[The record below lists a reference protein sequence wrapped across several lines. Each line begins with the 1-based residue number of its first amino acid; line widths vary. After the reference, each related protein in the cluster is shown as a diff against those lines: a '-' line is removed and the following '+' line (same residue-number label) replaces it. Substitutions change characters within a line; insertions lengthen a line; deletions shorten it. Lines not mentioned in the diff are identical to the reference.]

1 MWESETTKT
10 LLKKQCPTI
19 ATIQFSQVIQ
29 PISLCYSNNFEWG
42 TVTNAPRSSSP
53 STGGMCDIISLGSIL
68 IVFNKEVQFNMAN
81 GASRL
86 WSCPVVGKG
95 KKSICHDFKFTRND
109 HSFVQLLHADAYFYV
124 GGNGFGPP
132 KFLEP
137 LVGQLFSINDSFF
150 LVC

>member
-1 MWESETTKT
+1 
-10 LLKKQCPTI
+10 
-19 ATIQFSQVIQ
+19 
-29 PISLCYSNNFEWG
+29 
-42 TVTNAPRSSSP
+42 
-53 STGGMCDIISLGSIL
+53 MCDIINLGSIL

-81 GASRL
+81 RASRL

-109 HSFVQLLHADAYFYV
+109 HSFVQILHADAYFYV

-150 LVC
+150 FCVLRISFQLILYSLIRSEKRQCAKWVKKYGGKVIRYRQRF